1 MLCRFRL
8 GDLLDLPA
16 LAQGEL
22 QQGFGITL
30 PTGPLTFEPRTALV
44 GLAVGTL
51 VTVAAAVGPA
61 RNAVRIPPVAA
72 LADRPSEGDGA
83 GPARRRLIAG
93 AALTVAGAA
102 LLAPG
107 LGKPVVALVGAGAV
121 CGFIGGPPPPVG
133 RRGRAC
139 AACP

>member
-1 MLCRFRL
+1 MLGWLRL

-83 GPARRRLIAG
+83 GPAPRPLIAG

-102 LLAPG
+102 LLAAA
-107 LGKPVVALVGAGAV
+107 LSQPVVAPLGARALCVFLGVAMLAPTV
-121 CGFIGGPPPPVG
+121 V
-133 RRGRAC
+133 RRSPARAG
-139 AACP
+139 